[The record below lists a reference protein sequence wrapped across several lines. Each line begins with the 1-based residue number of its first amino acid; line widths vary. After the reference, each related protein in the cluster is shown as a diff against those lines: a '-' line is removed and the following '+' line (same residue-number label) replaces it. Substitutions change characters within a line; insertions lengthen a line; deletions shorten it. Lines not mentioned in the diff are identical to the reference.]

1 MRRALMVLVALAV
14 ITAIAYWFAET
25 GGTIEVQ
32 VGELWIGVSMPVAVL
47 LLAAGFILLHGILA
61 MVGALRRLPARRRA
75 ARANRRRSDGDA
87 AVTRALVAL
96 AAGTPDAARIEVRR
110 ARHLLGDT
118 PQTLLLAAEA
128 ARLAGREDMAADAF
142 KALAERPDA
151 RFLGLRGLLRQAMQ
165 REDWEAAHRLAKEA
179 DAAQPGAAWLR
190 EERQVLALRT
200 HDWREALALSPPGGP
215 RAALALA
222 AAEQETDPARAAEL
236 EKQAFTADPAF
247 TPAAVAHARR
257 LAATGSARRA
267 RAVLEQA
274 WVAAPH
280 PDIGAAWIAGT
291 PAPLARV
298 KAVEDLIHRNAA
310 HLESRLL
317 MARVALDAGLTGRAR
332 AELEALVA
340 AEAADR
346 RAFLLLAALEE
357 AEHGDTADARAAQ
370 ARWLRGAANAP
381 GAPVWRCSAC
391 GAEHNA
397 WKAECTACGEVGR
410 IAWSA
415 PGALPVAG

>member
-1 MRRALMVLVALAV
+1 MRRALWVLVALAA
-14 ITAIAYWFAET
+14 ITALAFWLAET
-25 GGTIEVQ
+25 GGTIEVR
-32 VGELWIGVSMPVAVL
+32 VGELWIGIGLPIAL
-47 LLAAGFILLHGILA
+47 LGLAAGFGLLHGVLRIL
-61 MVGALRRLPARRRA
+61 GALRRLPADRRALRADRRRA
-75 ARANRRRSDGDA
+75 DGDA

-128 ARLAGREDMAADAF
+128 ARLGGREDMAADAF

-179 DAAQPGAAWLR
+179 EAAQPGAAWLK

-222 AAEQETDPARAAEL
+222 AAEQETDSARAAEL
-236 EKQAFTADPAF
+236 EKQAFTADPGFA
-247 TPAAVAHARR
+247 PAAIAHAKR
-257 LAATGSARRA
+257 LAAAGSARRA
-267 RAVLEQA
+267 RVVLEQA

-280 PDIGAAWIAGT
+280 PDIGTAWIAGT

-298 KAVEDLIHRNAA
+298 KAAEDLVHRNPD
-310 HLESRLL
+310 HPESRLL

-340 AEAADR
+340 GGAADR
-346 RAFLLLAALEE
+346 RAYLMLAELEE

-370 ARWLRGAANAP
+370 ARWLRGAANAA
-381 GAPVWRCSAC
+381 GAPVWRCNAC

-397 WKAECTACGEVGR
+397 WKAECTACGQVGR

-415 PGALPVAG
+415 PTLG

>member
-1 MRRALMVLVALAV
+1 MRRALKVLVALAA
-14 ITAIAYWFAET
+14 ITAIAFWFAET
-25 GGTIEVQ
+25 GGTIEVR
-32 VGELWIGVSMPVAVL
+32 VGELWIGVGLPVALLVL
-47 LLAAGFILLHGILA
+47 VVGFLLGHGVLSLFGA
-61 MVGALRRLPARRRA
+61 MRRMPARSRA
-75 ARANRRRSDGDA
+75 ARAERRRSDGDA
-87 AVTRALVAL
+87 AVTRALIAL
-96 AAGTPDAARIEVRR
+96 AAGTPEAARIEVRR

-190 EERQVLALRT
+190 EERQLLALRT

-222 AAEQETDPARAAEL
+222 AAQQETDPARAAEL
-236 EKQAFTADPAF
+236 EHQAFTADPGFA
-247 TPAAVAHARR
+247 PAAIAHAAR
-257 LAATGSARRA
+257 LAANGSARKA
-267 RAVLEQA
+267 RVVLEQA

-291 PAPLARV
+291 PAALARV
-298 KAVEDLIHRNAA
+298 KAVEDLTHRNPTL
-310 HLESRLL
+310 LESRLL

-332 AELEALVA
+332 AELEALVT
-340 AEAADR
+340 AEMADR
-346 RAFLLLAALEE
+346 RAFLMLAELEE

-370 ARWLRGAANAP
+370 ARWLRGAANAA
-381 GAPVWRCSAC
+381 GAPVWRCAAC

-397 WKAECTACGEVGR
+397 WKAECNACGEVGR

-415 PGALPVAG
+415 PAAVLPAG